1 MRFPTLQGELTA
13 AATASLEKFRDDSK
27 KMAAKLVEMEQ
38 VYLTVD
44 FLRELPQ
51 DWEKGGILFLLIWT
65 VIAMCT
71 TDG

>member
-51 DWEKGGILFLLIWT
+51 D
-65 VIAMCT
+65 
-71 TDG
+71 